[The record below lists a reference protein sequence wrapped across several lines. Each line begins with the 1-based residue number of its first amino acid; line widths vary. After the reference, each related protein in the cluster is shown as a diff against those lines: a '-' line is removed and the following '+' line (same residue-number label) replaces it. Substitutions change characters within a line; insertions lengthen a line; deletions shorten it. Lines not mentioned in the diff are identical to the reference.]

1 MLRIVAWLG
10 VVALAILAT
19 GLDSALLRGLCL
31 PAVLLTLA
39 AGARSLRVALLCLA
53 AVALIPPLLG
63 YGEAALALTPALV
76 AALIA
81 WIFAR
86 TLVRRRRP
94 LIARMIAAMDGAQ
107 TLQEAAIDRYA
118 RRLTAFW
125 AAYQGALALIGLLL
139 AAHAWFSP
147 ARWPW
152 LPDARLFG
160 VLILPAAVAALLLV
174 EFALRKHLL
183 PQAPQ
188 RSLPAFLRGVVLA
201 WPAALDD

>member
-1 MLRIVAWLG
+1 VLRIVAWLG
-10 VVALAILAT
+10 VVALAILAASE
-19 GLDSALLRGLCL
+19 DSALLRALCL
-31 PAVLLTLA
+31 PAVLLALA
-39 AGARSLRVALLCLA
+39 MGSRALRTVLLCLA
-53 AVALIPPLLG
+53 AVALTPLALG
-63 YGEAALALTPALV
+63 YGESALALTPALI

-86 TLVRRRRP
+86 TLVRGRRP

-107 TLQEAAIDRYA
+107 MLQEPAIDRYA
-118 RRLTAFW
+118 RRLTALW

-139 AAHAWFSP
+139 AVHVWFFP
-147 ARWPW
+147 GRWSW

-160 VLILPAAVAALLLV
+160 TLILPAAVVALLLV
-174 EFALRKHLL
+174 EFAWRPRLL

-188 RSLPAFLRGVVLA
+188 RSLPAFLRGVLLA